1 MPIYEYQ
8 CLDCRQTFE
17 VRRSFSDSDKPVPCS
32 KCESGQ
38 TQKVLSHFYAQS
50 SGHATTQHACG
61 GGGGCG
67 GCGGGS
73 CGSCHH

>member
-17 VRRSFSDSDKPVPCS
+17 VRRSFSDSEKPASCS
-32 KCESGQ
+32 NCDSDQ

-50 SGHATTQHACG
+50 SGQPASQHSCG
-61 GGGGCG
+61 GSCG

-73 CGSCHH
+73 CGSCRH